1 MALLTL
7 HPGTAPEL
15 RSTPT
20 DEVAFQASE
29 EYVRQ
34 TSPRPGSAQPKDAH
48 RRSSSLAKVQ
58 SHEDIEDQHEDRPIH
73 VDDARHPEYRSYG
86 DEEAAV
92 DDEEH
97 EYHAPILASD
107 EVLKN
112 PSAYYRRPAVHPPP
126 ERRTSNYEAED
137 SPSRPLSRPTSLHK
151 DSSQPEIRYT
161 PLEDVEEYEPLFSEE
176 TKNERQPVDH
186 ADENKHHNHFPSK
199 DIWEDAPSSVHYTA
213 TVSTPD
219 LPESEHH
226 RSRSSGQQD
235 DRPMTPAHAFARH
248 QEELAERE
256 AKRRS
261 GGNFLPL
268 GHEKSLDSMSKP
280 TWAGHQAHLK
290 VQRPASGPK
299 FPSRDVWEDVPESQL
314 HEAIIS
320 SPEEEKKPEIPSRPA
335 KESTESSERPSIPS
349 RPKPRAPSGDDAKP
363 KPPVSDK
370 PKPQIPARP
379 AKSSSGDSAGS
390 TGKAKPPV
398 PSRPVGSSKIAA
410 LQSGFI
416 NDLNQRLKIGPQIH
430 KEKPKEEEAEPE
442 KEKAPLSDARKSRA
456 RGPQRRAPPSK
467 SPAPPA
473 AEAEKPSAPT
483 LSFSMPQSSW
493 QIDDQ
498 GQLTADDKYEV
509 DSQSPVKEAPEQ
521 EDSPV
526 AVTSNPAPEEAQEKQ
541 IEPEPAAEPAVAPAA
556 PAVDAESE
564 IPAQKSKAGQIEPP
578 AESVHREDNQ
588 SEGRVEKT
596 LVANMAGESVLEA
609 TVDKKDGG
617 DEVDPV
623 GVEDTVKP

>member
-1 MALLTL
+1 M
-7 HPGTAPEL
+7 
-15 RSTPT
+15 
-20 DEVAFQASE
+20 
-29 EYVRQ
+29 
-34 TSPRPGSAQPKDAH
+34 
-48 RRSSSLAKVQ
+48 
-58 SHEDIEDQHEDRPIH
+58 
-73 VDDARHPEYRSYG
+73 DDARHPEYRSYG
-86 DEEAAV
+86 DEDAAV
-92 DDEEH
+92 DDEDH

-107 EVLKN
+107 ELKKN
-112 PSAYYRRPAVHPPP
+112 PSAYIQRPAVHPPP

-137 SPSRPLSRPTSLHK
+137 AQGRPISRPTSLHK
-151 DSSQPEIRYT
+151 DSTQPEIRYT
-161 PLEDVEEYEPLFSEE
+161 PLEDVEEYEPLFTEE
-176 TKNERQPVDH
+176 TKKERQLVEH

-226 RSRSSGQQD
+226 RSRSTGQQE
-235 DRPMTPAHAFARH
+235 DRPMTPAEAFAKH

-261 GGNFLPL
+261 GGSFLPL
-268 GHEKSLDSMSKP
+268 GHEKNPSSMSKP

-290 VQRPASGPK
+290 VERPASGPK
-299 FPSRDVWEDVPESQL
+299 FPSRDVWEDAPESQL

-335 KESTESSERPSIPS
+335 KKSSESSERPAIPA
-349 RPKPRAPSGDDAKP
+349 RPKPRQTSGDDARP

-379 AKSSSGDSAGS
+379 AKSSSGDSAG
-390 TGKAKPPV
+390 KPKPPV
-398 PSRPVGSSKIAA
+398 PSRPAGSSKIAA

-416 NDLNQRLKIGPQIH
+416 NDLNQRLKIGPQLH
-430 KEKPKEEEAEPE
+430 KEKPKEEEPVEE
-442 KEKAPLSDARKSRA
+442 KEKAPLSDARKGRA
-456 RGPQRRAPPSK
+456 RGPQRRAPPAK

-473 AEAEKPSAPT
+473 AADEKPSVPT

-493 QIDDQ
+493 QIDDEGNLAIDERYDEQ
-498 GQLTADDKYEV
+498 E
-509 DSQSPVKEAPEQ
+509 QSSVKESTAK

-526 AVTSNPAPEEAQEKQ
+526 AVTENPSAQEVEEKQ
-541 IEPEPAAEPAVAPAA
+541 VEPEPAAEPAVAPEA
-556 PAVDAESE
+556 PAVDAESQ
-564 IPAQKSKAGQIEPP
+564 IPAEEAKTASAEAP
-578 AESVHREDNQ
+578 AESAHHDDDKN
-588 SEGRVEKT
+588 EGKVEKT

-617 DEVDPV
+617 DKVDPV
-623 GVEDTVKP
+623 EVDDAVKP